1 LCLLLADIGISSLL
15 GAEINAGMADGG
27 LLGVQR
33 MQHLTSPQ
41 HQHPVVASAMRSLL
55 AVLWHCT
62 LSAALDSK
70 GCPPISAA
78 EIEQILTAI
87 ISQLEAAEAEQGRKL
102 MLELDNLL
110 FPATFKEACE
120 AKDAALKTLS
130 PKCDLYNCSRPPVVG
145 DDDGIAL
152 EAFSTSTSRTFIK
165 STTISSITTG
175 SSCNSG
181 DTFAPATPSAVS
193 ASIASASTVTAT
205 STASCASTIIYQAV
219 AA

>member
-1 LCLLLADIGISSLL
+1 LLLADIGISSLL

-78 EIEQILTAI
+78 EIEQILAAI
-87 ISQLEAAEAEQGRKL
+87 ISQLEAAEAEEGREL

-120 AKDAALKTLS
+120 AKDAALKALS
-130 PKCDLYNCSRPPVVG
+130 PKCDLYNCSCPPVVG

-152 EAFSTSTSRTFIK
+152 EAFSTSTCTK
-165 STTISSITTG
+165 SSTISSITTG
-175 SSCNSG
+175 SSCTSG
-181 DTFAPATPSAVS
+181 GGFAPATPSAVS
-193 ASIASASTVTAT
+193 ASIASASTVTIT
-205 STASCASTIIYQAV
+205 STASTITYSAV